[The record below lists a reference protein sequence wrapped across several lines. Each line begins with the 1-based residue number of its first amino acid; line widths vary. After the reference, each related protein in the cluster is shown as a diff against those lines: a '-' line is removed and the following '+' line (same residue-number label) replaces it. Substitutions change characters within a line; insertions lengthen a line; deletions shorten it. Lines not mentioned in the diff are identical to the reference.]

1 MLIVGIGH
9 LLTTLIADICY
20 ALLNQESVTEP
31 PSDMITMPVK
41 RLAPADTL
49 RLFAVEG
56 IRCGHVDRG
65 VLGLLCDLRIDHRA
79 SRSSSSRRTSS
90 RARARATCSAPTA
103 SAATSSRLR
112 VRDILAAPLVPS
124 SNLGGTI
131 LGLVTAYYRGLVDDV
146 IGRIIDTILSIPVV
160 IIAVV
165 ALVALGGSRPTIILV
180 IGVVFTPIVAR
191 TIRAAALSERE
202 LDYVQAAQL
211 RKERGPYMM
220 FGWSE

>member
-1 MLIVGIGH
+1 
-9 LLTTLIADICY
+9 
-20 ALLNQESVTEP
+20 
-31 PSDMITMPVK
+31 
-41 RLAPADTL
+41 
-49 RLFAVEG
+49 
-56 IRCGHVDRG
+56 
-65 VLGLLCDLRIDHRA
+65 
-79 SRSSSSRRTSS
+79 
-90 RARARATCSAPTA
+90 
-103 SAATSSRLR
+103 LR